1 MKDIRRVSDRKL
13 RELSVDRADPF
24 SVVGRLSVG
33 VIVSGKVVED
43 VILVVDKIAYQ

>member
-13 RELSVDRADPF
+13 RELSVDRAPF

-33 VIVSGKVVED
+33 VIVSGKVFGD
-43 VILVVDKIAYQ
+43 VILVVDEIAYQ